1 MSGRDFTYDGEKV
14 KNQTFHVI
22 SCLLIDIALL
32 IDSVENLMLNNKGLP
47 VWDKHSLDQLWLR
60 LRKQRLVGP
69 WGPVG
74 CRIRQGGSQD
84 LRIRETQR
92 SCQVLV
98 IVDVCQVAEAGGNSV
113 RVWVHVEGDS
123 RLGVF

>member
-32 IDSVENLMLNNKGLP
+32 IENLMLNNKGLP

-60 LRKQRLVGP
+60 LRKQRLGGP
-69 WGPVG
+69 RGPVG
-74 CRIRQGGSQD
+74 CRIRQGRSQD
-84 LRIRETQR
+84 LRIRETPR

-98 IVDVCQVAEAGGNSV
+98 IVDVCQVAEGGELSYNDTNIDTSI
-113 RVWVHVEGDS
+113 
-123 RLGVF
+123 

>member
-84 LRIRETQR
+84 LRKTPR
-92 SCQVLV
+92 S
-98 IVDVCQVAEAGGNSV
+98 CQVAEAGGNSV

-123 RLGVF
+123 RLDVF